1 MNIMLK
7 HFHFTIDKCKL
18 KSLGGTA
25 NIYLFDNIPRIL
37 GTTDINPILIFEY
50 LRKKNYKIVN
60 LLDKKSLIQN
70 NRLTFHDE
78 GYFCLKK
85 Y

>member
-25 NIYLFDNIPRIL
+25 NIYLFDNIPIIL

-50 LRKKNYKIVN
+50 LRKKK
-60 LLDKKSLIQN
+60 L
-70 NRLTFHDE
+70 
-78 GYFCLKK
+78 
-85 Y
+85 